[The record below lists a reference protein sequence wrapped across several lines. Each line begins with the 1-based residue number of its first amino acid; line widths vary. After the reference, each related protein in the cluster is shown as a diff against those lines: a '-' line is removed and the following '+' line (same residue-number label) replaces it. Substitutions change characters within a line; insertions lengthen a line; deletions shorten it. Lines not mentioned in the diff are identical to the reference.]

1 MNRMIQYSG
10 KYNELF
16 VRINI
21 INLCLD
27 IYHDEFFV
35 QQFGIVT
42 KIYHYKI
49 SKFMMIIMP
58 KI

>member
-1 MNRMIQYSG
+1 MLVS
-10 KYNELF
+10 
-16 VRINI
+16 
-21 INLCLD
+21 D

-35 QQFGIVT
+35 RQLGIVT